1 MTILIIV
8 MSGRLSKCIFSS
20 DLGSGTFGNVYKARI
35 REDKKALAH
44 NLVPTQDVIVKKVC
58 RFFT

>member
-1 MTILIIV
+1 
-8 MSGRLSKCIFSS
+8 MSGRLSKCRFSS